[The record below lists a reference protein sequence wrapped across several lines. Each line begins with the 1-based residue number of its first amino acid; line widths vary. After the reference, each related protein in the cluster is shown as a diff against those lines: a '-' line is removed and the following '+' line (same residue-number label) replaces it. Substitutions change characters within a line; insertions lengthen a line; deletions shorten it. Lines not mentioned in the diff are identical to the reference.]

1 MDLLGM
7 LQSQL
12 TPDIINE
19 LSNQVG
25 ATPQQTQ
32 VASQGAISALLTGL
46 ANNAKTEQGANDL
59 HSALDIHDGSILNN
73 LMGLVTGNAQNANP
87 NTLNGDGIL
96 SHILG
101 NNQDNAAQVISH
113 MSGVPQSGVSDIL
126 SKLAPMVMGLLGQVK
141 GSNGLDAGGL
151 ASILMGAVSG
161 QGSNPIM
168 QVLSH
173 VLGGSGGGGLG
184 NILGSVLGGGN
195 VQQGQQA
202 QQQSPQGGGILDDLM
217 RKVGGSI
224 LGNILK

>member
-1 MDLLGM
+1 M
-7 LQSQL
+7 LQSHL
-12 TPDIINE
+12 TPDIINQ

-32 VASQGAISALLTGL
+32 MASQGAIAALLAGL

-73 LMGLVTGNAQNANP
+73 LMGLVTGNAQAPNP
-87 NTLNGDGIL
+87 NALNGDGIL

-101 NNQDNAAQVISH
+101 NNQDTAAQTISH
-113 MSGVPQSGVSDIL
+113 MSGVPASGVSDIL

-151 ASILMGAVSG
+151 ASVLMSAVSG
-161 QGSNPIM
+161 QSNNPIM

-173 VLGGSGGGGLG
+173 VLGGNNNGGLG
-184 NILGSVLGGGN
+184 SILGSVLGGGN
-195 VQQGQQA
+195 AQQGQQA
-202 QQQSPQGGGILDDLM
+202 QQQSPQGGSVLDDLM
-217 RKVGGSI
+217 RKVGSSV
-224 LGNILK
+224 LGNIFK

>member
-1 MDLLGM
+1 M

-19 LSNQVG
+19 LSNQVS

-32 VASQGAISALLTGL
+32 VAAQGAISALLTGL
-46 ANNAKTEQGANDL
+46 ANNTKTEQGANDL

-73 LMGLVTGNAQNANP
+73 LMGLVTGNAQTANP
-87 NTLNGDGIL
+87 NVLNGDGIL

-101 NNQDNAAQVISH
+101 NNQDTAAQTISH
-113 MSGVPQSGVSDIL
+113 MSGVSQSGVSDIL

-161 QGSNPIM
+161 QGNNPIM

-173 VLGGSGGGGLG
+173 VLGGGGLG

-195 VQQGQQA
+195 AQQGQQA
-202 QQQSPQGGGILDDLM
+202 QQQSSQGGDILNDLM
-217 RKVGGSI
+217 RQVGGKV
-224 LGNILK
+224 LGNIFK

>member
-32 VASQGAISALLTGL
+32 VAAQGAISALLTGL
-46 ANNAKTEQGANDL
+46 ANNTKTEQGANDL

-73 LMGLVTGNAQNANP
+73 LMDLVTGNAQTANP
-87 NTLNGDGIL
+87 NVLNGDGIL

-151 ASILMGAVSG
+151 ASILMGAVNG

-173 VLGGSGGGGLG
+173 VLGGGGGLG

-195 VQQGQQA
+195 AQQGQPA
-202 QQQSPQGGGILDDLM
+202 QQQSPQGGSVLDDLI